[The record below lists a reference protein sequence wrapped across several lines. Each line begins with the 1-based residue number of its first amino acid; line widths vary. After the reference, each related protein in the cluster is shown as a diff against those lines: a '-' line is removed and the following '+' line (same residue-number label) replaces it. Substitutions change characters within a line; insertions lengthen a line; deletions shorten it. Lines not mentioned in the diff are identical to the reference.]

1 MYIHDISVYK
11 ITKLNTVISCIM
23 PIDIH
28 EIIVYNI
35 ITEREVKKMPPFP
48 NEYTPEN
55 TDATELTEYAAQ
67 LLEEING
74 KEDEV

>member
-1 MYIHDISVYK
+1 
-11 ITKLNTVISCIM
+11 
-23 PIDIH
+23 
-28 EIIVYNI
+28 
-35 ITEREVKKMPPFP
+35 MPPFP